1 MKTMKKTIC
10 AFLVIA
16 LLLGLC
22 AVPAS
27 ATRVSEANAF
37 LREHIMKDGKS
48 GMFGMYAISGEL
60 VTYDGSAGSC
70 TGTGAS
76 MIYNSETGS
85 IGLYGGAYWQDIS
98 IGIPESD
105 TEDVFSCY
113 LSSSPTQE
121 GVMLNRNKIYKDTKI
136 TFSNYRGGEDTKE
149 ESEYFMTIAFHNA
162 MAFLDSQLRLGG
174 FTLADLGFVN
184 YGKNSPAPCP
194 DYGIHCPGR
203 FFNDMPD
210 GDHWA
215 HQAIDWA
222 VQNDITSGTA
232 DYAFSPNKACTRAQV
247 VTFLWRA
254 AGCPKPQNT
263 ESSFE
268 DVNPTSFYYEPVLW
282 AVESGLTKGISETI
296 FKPDGECT
304 RAQVV
309 TFLWRLN
316 GSGKDSA
323 KSEFSDVPQDAYYAD
338 AVNWAVANGITEG
351 TGSGKFSPK
360 RSCTR
365 AHVVTFLYR
374 GQRDSSSVS
383 LSNR

>member
-1 MKTMKKTIC
+1 MKTMQKTLC
-10 AFLVIA
+10 ALLVFV

-22 AVPAS
+22 TVPAS

-37 LREHIMKDGKS
+37 LLEHIMKDGKS
-48 GMFGMYAISGEL
+48 GMFGMYAISGEQ
-60 VTYDGSAGSC
+60 VTDVGSAGSC
-70 TGTGAS
+70 TCTGVS
-76 MIYNSETGS
+76 MICNSETRAIS
-85 IGLYGGAYWQDIS
+85 LYGGAYWQDIS

-113 LSSSPTQE
+113 LSSSATQE
-121 GVMLNRNKIYKDTKI
+121 GILLNRNKIYKDTKI
-136 TFSNYRGGEDTKE
+136 AFSNYRGGEDTKE
-149 ESEYFMTIAFHNA
+149 ESEYFMTIAFHRA

-174 FTLADLGFVN
+174 FTLADLGFIN
-184 YGKNSPAPCP
+184 YDKNSPAPCP

-203 FFNDMPD
+203 FFNDMPN
-210 GDHWA
+210 GDNWA

-222 VQNDITSGTA
+222 IQNEITSGTSN
-232 DYAFSPNKACTRAQV
+232 YTFSPNKACTRAQV

-254 AGCPKPQNT
+254 AGRPEPEST
-263 ESSFE
+263 ENSFE
-268 DVNPTSFYYEPVLW
+268 DIDPNAFYYTPVLW
-282 AVESGLTKGISETI
+282 AVESGLTKGITETT
-296 FKPDGECT
+296 FKPEGECT

-316 GSGKDSA
+316 GSVKDSA
-323 KSEFSDVPQDAYYAD
+323 KSEFSDVAQDAYYTD

-351 TGSGKFSPK
+351 TGSGKFSPN

-374 GQRDSSSVS
+374 A
-383 LSNR
+383 